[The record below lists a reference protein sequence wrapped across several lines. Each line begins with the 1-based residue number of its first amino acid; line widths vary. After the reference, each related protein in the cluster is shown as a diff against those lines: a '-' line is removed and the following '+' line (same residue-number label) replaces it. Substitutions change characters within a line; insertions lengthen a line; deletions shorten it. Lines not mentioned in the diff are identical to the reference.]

1 MIAAASLLL
10 AAGLV
15 GLSADS
21 AWGTHEWDLVS
32 EVRADCW
39 VFDPEEEPDPL
50 TALEPD
56 QLKPADNR
64 PFFEKGWKHDTKD
77 GRWEHPKWSVR
88 IVPGVLLVA
97 RFDHVLMPKY
107 TDPSDPKQ
115 LRWRMME
122 TGRYRVT
129 NLSRFRSESWL
140 WYESDIP
147 YRCPLSE
154 WLWISQYPCRRE
166 YDWTGGRIVS
176 SSQRFSSV
184 YSGARLNTPLWMI
197 VPPLLVLPATRLPWL
212 LGLRGRRR
220 ERLGLCAKCAYDL
233 RGSPPDGACP
243 ECGAERSLAAME
255 RPLP

>member
-1 MIAAASLLL
+1 MIAAASLLV

-15 GLSADS
+15 GLSIDS
-21 AWGTHEWDLVS
+21 ARWLHEWDLVS
-32 EVRADCW
+32 EVRADRW
-39 VFDPEEEPDPL
+39 VFDSEKEPDPL
-50 TALEPD
+50 RALEPD

-64 PFFEKGWKHDTKD
+64 PFFEKGWKHDIKD
-77 GRWEHPKWSVR
+77 GRREGPKWNVR

-107 TDPSDPKQ
+107 TDPSDPRQ

-129 NLSRFRSESWL
+129 TLSRFR
-140 WYESDIP
+140 YESDIP

-154 WLWISQYPCRRE
+154 WLWISQHPCWRGCNWSG
-166 YDWTGGRIVS
+166 DRIVG
-176 SSQRFSSV
+176 SSQRFSTV
-184 YSGARLNTPLWMI
+184 YSGTRLSIPLWMI

-243 ECGAERSLAAME
+243 ECGAERSLATME